1 MEDMRSRQHDS
12 NHAESDF
19 SGSKRVC
26 VIFAAG
32 EYFGKTARIPQDAYV
47 IAADG
52 GFDHCLSQH
61 AHADIVMGDFDSIT
75 VDVPAGTASFHVPA
89 EKDLT
94 DTASAVTLGWAKGC
108 REFHIYGSLG
118 GRLDHSIAN
127 MQLVAGLANH
137 GGIGFLYGADV
148 VVTAIRNGSLT
159 FPAFTCPE
167 RTMLSVF
174 SSSDASL
181 GVNERGLKYF
191 LDNATLTNDR
201 SNAVSNEFISGTPS
215 QISVETGTILVTFAS
230 EAETPNWST
239 RVAQEATFDTIST
252 QVTSAL
258 NTPGNKNAHLV

>member
-1 MEDMRSRQHDS
+1 MNDVHARQQGSHP
-12 NHAESDF
+12 AK
-19 SGSKRVC
+19 SGSGGKERVC

-32 EYFGKTARIPQDAYV
+32 DYFGMPAKIPRDAYV

-61 AHADIVMGDFDSIT
+61 VHADIVMGDFDSIT
-75 VDVPAGTASFHVPA
+75 VDVPAGTESFHVPS

-94 DTASAVTLGWAKGC
+94 DTASAVALGWEKGY
-108 REFHIYGSLG
+108 RVFHIYGSLG

-137 GGIGFLYGADV
+137 GGIGFLYGDDV

-181 GVNERGLKYF
+181 GVYEKGLKYF
-191 LDNATLTNDR
+191 LDNASLTNDHA
-201 SNAVSNEFISGTPS
+201 NAVSNEFVSGVPS
-215 QISVETGTILVTFAS
+215 QISVETGTLLVTYAS
-230 EAETPNWST
+230 QAEAPSWST